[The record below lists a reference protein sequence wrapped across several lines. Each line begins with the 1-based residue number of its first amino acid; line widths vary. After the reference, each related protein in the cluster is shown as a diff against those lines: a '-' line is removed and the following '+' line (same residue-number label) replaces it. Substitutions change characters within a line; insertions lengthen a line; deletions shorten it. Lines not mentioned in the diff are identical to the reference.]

1 MRILQK
7 TFVHF
12 FFLTQPSG
20 HDKKKIVQILR
31 KKEKKRTGWGE
42 TEKKN
47 SRVENISGEIQ
58 SVL

>member
-12 FFLTQPSG
+12 FFLRNQADTT
-20 HDKKKIVQILR
+20 KKIVQILR